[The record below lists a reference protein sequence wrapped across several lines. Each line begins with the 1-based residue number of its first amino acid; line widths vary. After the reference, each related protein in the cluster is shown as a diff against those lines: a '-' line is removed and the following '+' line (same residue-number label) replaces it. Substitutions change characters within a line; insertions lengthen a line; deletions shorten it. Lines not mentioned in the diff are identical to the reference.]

1 MNMNAGSEIMWKRK
15 EDFSRERVQLF
26 STAGQWPRFTK
37 YEIVEVV
44 LQDEPETLLRFMDRE
59 FKVAPPKLFVRPAK
73 DAKFRDW
80 YKPLDHHP
88 EILQDFLLL
97 IRSLDLSSNFIWQP
111 FNRSDAQTPSNAY
124 MTTLTFEP
132 DPKSEDSFLTQYYRS
147 KRRQAELLLRFCNKW
162 GQFGKA
168 WNKSVMRTALDFVRG
183 ESSSSMPPGYLDYL
197 NKHSS
202 LNSTKLLVSSIM
214 LKVQKDLRD
223 IGENV
228 DALYSEMM
236 DFWADFSDWENFRTA
251 VSDPKSEYR
260 TGLKWADRL
269 SGIQVESNLR
279 VRFDGKLQLDY
290 GFDSLL
296 QALRLMFMLTMV
308 SDVQQVKL
316 CALPDCRNPFVVQ
329 SAKAQ
334 NVLRGAKNE
343 DIRSAKA
350 IYCSDS
356 CAVKDRVRRHR
367 AREKK
372 QFEAARLKAKT
383 RNRAKK
389 HTK

>member
-1 MNMNAGSEIMWKRK
+1 
-15 EDFSRERVQLF
+15 
-26 STAGQWPRFTK
+26 
-37 YEIVEVV
+37 
-44 LQDEPETLLRFMDRE
+44 
-59 FKVAPPKLFVRPAK
+59 
-73 DAKFRDW
+73 
-80 YKPLDHHP
+80 
-88 EILQDFLLL
+88 
-97 IRSLDLSSNFIWQP
+97 
-111 FNRSDAQTPSNAY
+111 
-124 MTTLTFEP
+124 
-132 DPKSEDSFLTQYYRS
+132 
-147 KRRQAELLLRFCNKW
+147 
-162 GQFGKA
+162 
-168 WNKSVMRTALDFVRG
+168 
-183 ESSSSMPPGYLDYL
+183 
-197 NKHSS
+197 
-202 LNSTKLLVSSIM
+202 M